1 MNVIISNEAL
11 KKTTTLGI
19 NKLSQVQILVK
30 KHKTYKS
37 YIIKKERSLE
47 IIQTTL
53 FL

>member
-37 YIIKKERSLE
+37 YIIKKEHSLE